1 MNVSQWLQRHRR
13 SVLFLLAL
21 LAACG
26 VMAAFKLP
34 VGLFPNVDFPRV
46 VVSADAGDRPSR
58 QMMLQVTY
66 PLEQAVRRVPGVVD
80 VRSTTSRGT
89 ADISVSFHWGTD
101 MNVAAVQ
108 VNEAVT
114 QKLPQLPPGTI
125 LSSKRMD
132 PTVDPII
139 AYSLTSNTV
148 PLTRIYDLAQFQL
161 RPLLSS
167 INGVGRVQVQGGEQ
181 EEYHVIVDPAKLQ
194 GDGLS
199 LGDVE
204 RTLATG
210 NGVQAV
216 GKLEDRYKLL
226 LALADSRLH
235 GAAQI
240 GDLVLRATP
249 TGVVRVRD
257 VAVVTRSTVPQW
269 IRVTADGHNAVL
281 LNIYQQP
288 GGNSVQ
294 IARMVRQALASYKLP
309 PGVKLANWYDQ
320 STLVVASAA
329 SVRDAILIGV
339 VLAGLVLLLF
349 LRSLKITL
357 IAMITVPA
365 VLAATV
371 VLLYA
376 LGMSFN
382 IMTLGGMAAA
392 VGLVIDDAIVMS
404 EHIVRRLGAPPGDGF
419 AISAPQGGQGNLGQP
434 GVSLDAPPGDGFAI
448 SAPQGGQGN
457 LGQPGVSLAAPG
469 AVESGVSQ
477 ARHSG
482 VMHAAM
488 EFFRPLAGSS
498 ASTVI
503 IFVPLAFLSGVTGA
517 FFKALALTMAAALV
531 ISFFVSWLAVPLLA
545 DRFITRRDV
554 EKEQQREHGRLLSAF
569 QRGYGRLLPVLLR
582 RPALLLVG
590 LVPLLVV
597 GWIAYHHVGSGFM
610 PHMDEG
616 GFILDYRSPPGTS
629 LTETNRLL
637 TQVETILRQTPE
649 VQTWSRRTGAQLGGG
664 ITEANEG
671 DFFVRLKPPP
681 RKPIDQVMEAVRQR
695 IETQVPGLKIE
706 MAQLME
712 DLIGDLTAVPQPV
725 EIKIFDDNPQQLAQ
739 LADKTSAA
747 IAKIPGIV
755 DVKSGIK
762 PAGDALNIRL
772 DPTRMALQGVDAQQV
787 QAQLATL
794 IGGSVATQ
802 IEQGPKMVG
811 VRVWDAPD
819 LRQTPEDIAAL
830 PLRAPDGHVFALRE
844 VANIN
849 ILTGQ
854 PEITRE
860 NLKRMAAVTARISGR
875 DLGSTIVAV
884 KRVIDAPNYYPEGVY
899 TRLGGLYKQQ
909 QIAFKGLLQVL
920 VAAVLLVFFL
930 LLFLY
935 ERFKV
940 ALAILAMPLAALPAV
955 FVGLWISGIELNI
968 SAMMGMTMIVGIVT
982 EVAIFYFSEV
992 QELQQAHPDISL
1004 DAALVQAG
1012 INRMRPIAMTT
1023 LAAILTL
1030 APLALAIGQGSAM
1043 QQPLA
1048 VAIIAGLAVQLPLVL
1063 LLMPALFKLLGGSL
1077 SSEDNAMMTP
1087 DEATPDAHSA
1097 G

>member
-21 LAACG
+21 LAAGG

-34 VGLFPNVDFPRV
+34 VGLFPNVNFPRV

-194 GDGLS
+194 ADGLS

-226 LALADSRLH
+226 LALADSRLR

-349 LRSLKITL
+349 LRSFKITL

-404 EHIVRRLGAPPGDGF
+404 EHIVRRLGMPPPGHDAVLCAPPGGE
-419 AISAPQGGQGNLGQP
+419 QGNAG
-434 GVSLDAPPGDGFAI
+434 PPGEAK
-448 SAPQGGQGN
+448 QT
-457 LGQPGVSLAAPG
+457 PG
-469 AVESGVSQ
+469 AGGPGASL
-477 ARHSG
+477 ARHSN

-545 DRFITRRDV
+545 DRFISRRDV
-554 EKEQQREHGRLLSAF
+554 AKELQREHGRLLSAF
-569 QRGYGRLLPVLLR
+569 QRGYARLLPALLR
-582 RPALLLVG
+582 RPVLLLLG
-590 LVPLLVV
+590 LVPMLLA
-597 GWIAYHHVGSGFM
+597 GWLAYGQVGSGFL
-610 PHMDEG
+610 PSMDEG
-616 GFILDYRSPPGTS
+616 GFVLDYRTPPGTS

-637 TQVETILRQTPE
+637 TQIEGILRTTPE
-649 VQTWSRRTGAQLGGG
+649 VQTWSRRTGLQLGGG
-664 ITEANEG
+664 ITHANEG
-671 DFFVRLKPPP
+671 DFFVRLKPLP
-681 RKPIDQVMEAVRQR
+681 RAPIWQVMDRVRQR
-695 IETQVPGLKIE
+695 I
-706 MAQLME
+706 
-712 DLIGDLTAVPQPV
+712 
-725 EIKIFDDNPQQLAQ
+725 
-739 LADKTSAA
+739 
-747 IAKIPGIV
+747 
-755 DVKSGIK
+755 
-762 PAGDALNIRL
+762 
-772 DPTRMALQGVDAQQV
+772 
-787 QAQLATL
+787 
-794 IGGSVATQ
+794 
-802 IEQGPKMVG
+802 
-811 VRVWDAPD
+811 
-819 LRQTPEDIAAL
+819 
-830 PLRAPDGHVFALRE
+830 
-844 VANIN
+844 
-849 ILTGQ
+849 
-854 PEITRE
+854 
-860 NLKRMAAVTARISGR
+860 
-875 DLGSTIVAV
+875 
-884 KRVIDAPNYYPEGVY
+884 
-899 TRLGGLYKQQ
+899 
-909 QIAFKGLLQVL
+909 
-920 VAAVLLVFFL
+920 
-930 LLFLY
+930 
-935 ERFKV
+935 
-940 ALAILAMPLAALPAV
+940 
-955 FVGLWISGIELNI
+955 
-968 SAMMGMTMIVGIVT
+968 
-982 EVAIFYFSEV
+982 
-992 QELQQAHPDISL
+992 
-1004 DAALVQAG
+1004 
-1012 INRMRPIAMTT
+1012 
-1023 LAAILTL
+1023 
-1030 APLALAIGQGSAM
+1030 
-1043 QQPLA
+1043 
-1048 VAIIAGLAVQLPLVL
+1048 
-1063 LLMPALFKLLGGSL
+1063 
-1077 SSEDNAMMTP
+1077 
-1087 DEATPDAHSA
+1087 
-1097 G
+1097 

>member
-1 MNVSQWLQRHRR
+1 MNLSQWLQRHRR

-21 LAACG
+21 LAAGG

-34 VGLFPNVDFPRV
+34 VGLFPNVSFPRV
-46 VVSADAGDRPSR
+46 VVSADAGVRPTR
-58 QMMLQVTY
+58 EMVLQVTQ
-66 PLEQAVRRVPGVVD
+66 PLEEAIRRVPGVVD
-80 VRSTTSRGT
+80 VRSKTSRGAT
-89 ADISVSFHWGTD
+89 DIDVSFHWGTD
-101 MNVAAVQ
+101 MNLAAVQ
-108 VNEAVT
+108 VNEAAT
-114 QKLPQLPPGTI
+114 QILPTLPPGTAI
-125 LSSKRMD
+125 RSKRMD

-139 AYSLTSNTV
+139 AYSLTSPTQTPV
-148 PLTRIYDLAQFQL
+148 QLYDLAQFQL

-167 INGVGRVQVQGGEQ
+167 IDGVARVQVQGGAQ

-194 GDGLS
+194 ALNLS

-204 RTLATG
+204 RTLSSG
-210 NGVQAV
+210 NGVQAL
-216 GKLEDRYKLL
+216 GRLEDRYKLL

-235 GAAQI
+235 DAAQI
-240 GDLVLRATP
+240 GSLVLRATA
-249 TGVVRVRD
+249 TGVVRLRD
-257 VAVVTRSTVPQW
+257 VAVVTRSTRPQW
-269 IRVTADGHNAVL
+269 VKVTADGHDAVL

-294 IARMVRQALASYKLP
+294 IARAVRQALAAYKLP

-320 STLVVASAA
+320 SLLVVDSAA

-349 LRSLKITL
+349 LRSFKITL

-404 EHIVRRLGAPPGDGF
+404 EHIVRRLGTPPADGL
-419 AISAPQGGQGNLGQP
+419 AVSAPQG
-434 GVSLDAPPGDGFAI
+434 
-448 SAPQGGQGN
+448 
-457 LGQPGVSLAAPG
+457 AA
-469 AVESGVSQ
+469 ESGVSQ

-545 DRFITRRDV
+545 DRFISQRDIAR
-554 EKEQQREHGRLLSAF
+554 EQQREHGRLLLAF
-569 QRGYGRLLPVLLR
+569 QRGYARLLPALLR
-582 RPALLLVG
+582 RPSLLLLG
-590 LVPLLVV
+590 LVPMLLA
-597 GWIAYHHVGSGFM
+597 GWLAYAAVGSGFL
-610 PHMDEG
+610 PSMDEG
-616 GFILDYRSPPGTS
+616 GFVLDYRTPPGTS

-637 TQVETILRQTPE
+637 TQIETILRATPE
-649 VQTWSRRTGAQLGGG
+649 VQTWSRRTGLQLGGG
-664 ITEANEG
+664 ITHANEG
-671 DFFVRLKPPP
+671 DFFVRLKPLP
-681 RKPIDQVMEAVRQR
+681 RAPIWQVMDAVRQR
-695 IETQVPGLKIE
+695 IEAQVPGIKIDT
-706 MAQLME
+706 AQLMQ

-725 EIKIFDDNPQQLAQ
+725 EIKIFDDNAQQLTA
-739 LADKTSAA
+739 LAHKTAEA
-747 IAKIPGIV
+747 IAKVQGIV
-755 DVKSGIK
+755 EIRSGIRV
-762 PAGDALNIRL
+762 AGDALNIRL
-772 DPTRMALQGVDAQQV
+772 DPTRMALQGVNAQQV
-787 QAQLATL
+787 QTQLAAL

-819 LRQTPEDIAAL
+819 LRQTPQAIAAL
-830 PLRAPDGHVFALRE
+830 PLRAPDGHVFALSE
-844 VANIN
+844 VAQVDM
-849 ILTGQ
+849 LTGQ
-854 PEITRE
+854 PEIIRE

-875 DLGSTIVAV
+875 DLGSTVAAV
-884 KRVIDAPNYYPEGVY
+884 KRVIDAPGFYPPGVY
-899 TRLGGLYKQQ
+899 IQLGGLYKQQ

-940 ALAILAMPLAALPAV
+940 AISILAMPLAALPAV
-955 FVGLWISGIELNI
+955 FVGLWLAGIELNI

-992 QELQQAHPDISL
+992 QELQQAHPDMTL

-1012 INRMRPIAMTT
+1012 VNRMRPIAMTT

-1030 APLALAIGQGSAM
+1030 APLALALGQGSAM

-1063 LLMPALFKLLGGSL
+1063 LLMPTLFKLLGGSL
-1077 SSEDNAMMTP
+1077 ASEDNADPTF
-1087 DEATPDAHSA
+1087 EEHASHAHPA

>member
-1 MNVSQWLQRHRR
+1 MNISQWLQRHRR

-21 LAACG
+21 LAAGG

-139 AYSLTSNTV
+139 AYSLTSDTV

-181 EEYHVIVDPAKLQ
+181 EEYHVIVNPAKLQ

-235 GAAQI
+235 DATQI
-240 GDLVLRATP
+240 GNLVLRATP

-349 LRSLKITL
+349 LRSFKITL

-404 EHIVRRLGAPPGDGF
+404 EHIVRRLGMPPPGDGY
-419 AISAPQGGQGNLGQP
+419 AIPAPQGGQGNLGRP
-434 GVSLDAPPGDGFAI
+434 GI
-448 SAPQGGQGN
+448 
-457 LGQPGVSLAAPG
+457 SLAAPG

-569 QRGYGRLLPVLLR
+569 QRGYGRLLPALLR

-590 LVPLLVV
+590 LVPLLLV

-681 RKPIDQVMEAVRQR
+681 RRPIDQVMEAVRQR
-695 IETQVPGLKIE
+695 IEAQVPGLKIE

-772 DPTRMALQGVDAQQV
+772 DPTRMALQGVDARQV
-787 QAQLATL
+787 QAQLAAL

-830 PLRAPDGHVFALRE
+830 PLRAPDGHVFALSE
-844 VANIN
+844 VANID

-899 TRLGGLYKQQ
+899 TKLGGLYKQQ

-955 FVGLWISGIELNI
+955 FVGLWVSGIELNI

-992 QELQQAHPDISL
+992 QELQQTHPDISL

-1023 LAAILTL
+1023 LAAMLTL

-1077 SSEDNAMMTP
+1077 ASEDNDSTTI
-1087 DEATPDAHSA
+1087 DEVTTDAHPA

>member
-1 MNVSQWLQRHRR
+1 
-13 SVLFLLAL
+13 
-21 LAACG
+21 
-26 VMAAFKLP
+26 
-34 VGLFPNVDFPRV
+34 
-46 VVSADAGDRPSR
+46 
-58 QMMLQVTY
+58 MLQVTY

-139 AYSLTSNTV
+139 AYSLTSDTV

-181 EEYHVIVDPAKLQ
+181 EEYHVIVNPAKLQ

-240 GDLVLRATP
+240 GNLVLRATP

-349 LRSLKITL
+349 LRSFKITL

-404 EHIVRRLGAPPGDGF
+404 EHIVRRLGAPPGDGL
-419 AISAPQGGQGNLGQP
+419 AISAPQGGRGNLGR
-434 GVSLDAPPGDGFAI
+434 
-448 SAPQGGQGN
+448 
-457 LGQPGVSLAAPG
+457 PGVSLAAPG

-569 QRGYGRLLPVLLR
+569 QRGYGRLLPALLR

-590 LVPLLVV
+590 LVPLLLV

-695 IETQVPGLKIE
+695 IEMQVPGLKIE

-787 QAQLATL
+787 QAQLAAL

-830 PLRAPDGHVFALRE
+830 PLRAPDGHVFALSE
-844 VANIN
+844 VASIN

-899 TRLGGLYKQQ
+899 TKLGGLYKQQ

-955 FVGLWISGIELNI
+955 FVGLWVSGIELNI

-992 QELQQAHPDISL
+992 QELQQTHPDISL

-1023 LAAILTL
+1023 LAAMLTL

-1077 SSEDNAMMTP
+1077 ASEDNDPTTI
-1087 DEATPDAHSA
+1087 DEVTTDAHPA